1 MSEQRPTQPQGPFG
15 GMGFPDPFAWWKQ
28 LYEANEETW
37 AKSMEQAM
45 GTNAFAETLGRYMQS
60 YLELQDLTRKGVERY
75 LEALNVPSRNDV
87 ARIAEQVVALESKID
102 DLDFK
107 TDELV
112 AQGGAG
118 ADGRLAA
125 LEAQVGALDGKLDRV
140 LRLLEQREAGGAR
153 TGAPAGTTA
162 DGARRRGRPRGTG
175 TAGRPAG
182 SPPARNQGAPAT
194 SEALSAA
201 GPRRAPSRTRGVPAP
216 ATPERGAGT

>member
-1 MSEQRPTQPQGPFG
+1 MSEQRPAQPEGPFG
-15 GMGFPDPFAWWKQ
+15 GMRFPDPFAWWKQ

-45 GTNAFAETLGRYMQS
+45 GTSAFAEALGRYMQS

-75 LEALNVPSRNDV
+75 LETLNVPSRNDV
-87 ARIAEQVVALESKID
+87 ARIAEQVIALESKID

-112 AQGGAG
+112 AQRGAG
-118 ADGRLAA
+118 DGARRAA
-125 LEAQVGALDGKLDRV
+125 LEARVGALDGKLDRI
-140 LRLLEQREAGGAR
+140 LRLLEQ

-162 DGARRRGRPRGTG
+162 DGARRPGRPRGTG
-175 TAGRPAG
+175 TASRAASG
-182 SPPARNQGAPAT
+182 PPARNQGAPAT

-201 GPRRAPSRTRGVPAP
+201 GPRRAPSRNRRAP
-216 ATPERGAGT
+216 AAAAPEGGAEA

>member
-1 MSEQRPTQPQGPFG
+1 M
-15 GMGFPDPFAWWKQ
+15 
-28 LYEANEETW
+28 
-37 AKSMEQAM
+37 
-45 GTNAFAETLGRYMQS
+45 
-60 YLELQDLTRKGVERY
+60 
-75 LEALNVPSRNDV
+75 

-118 ADGRLAA
+118 DDGRLAA

-140 LRLLEQREAGGAR
+140 LRLLEQREAGAR
-153 TGAPAGTTA
+153 PGAPAGTTA

-175 TAGRPAG
+175 TASRAGG
-182 SPPARNQGAPAT
+182 SPPARDQAAPAT
-194 SEALSAA
+194 AEALAAA
-201 GPRRAPSRTRGVPAP
+201 GPRRAPSRTRGAAAP